1 MTVYLLNLFS
11 IPLYALLLYLVDI
24 DSRKKKRIL
33 CGLVGVQLF
42 LTAALRATTVGG
54 DLENYIPA
62 YEYISQSSWDKLLFV
77 PFETGYVVLNKIL
90 SLMTPEVRLLLVFIS
105 GFIVFG
111 YIRSI
116 YRNST
121 IPWLSLF
128 LFIAMGF
135 FTESLSMLRQSIAMV
150 VILGGLK
157 YVEERHFGKY
167 LLIVILAMTFH
178 LTAVVMLILYPFS
191 RVKLNLKN
199 FILLITGCGLFMLT
213 LGRSILNY
221 VISNFYSLYSSKI
234 ESGSGFSMLLLLLA
248 IAVGGLLLNSPN
260 RSPKVYMSMI
270 ALACCMQ
277 LFALQFALFARIV
290 MYFSMASVIYIPETL
305 SRIQNKEIR
314 LMMILLVCVL
324 AAMYFI
330 FLILERNAAG
340 IMPYQFM

>member
-11 IPLYALLLYLVDI
+11 IPCYALLFQYVVN
-24 DSRKKKRIL
+24 SERKRN
-33 CGLVGVQLF
+33 LF
-42 LTAALRATTVGG
+42 LCFIVGLQLLVTAAFRDVSVGG

-62 YEYISQSSWDKLLFV
+62 YEHISKSSWDKLLFV
-77 PFETGYVVLNKIL
+77 PFETGYVFLNKIL
-90 SLMTPEVRLLLVFIS
+90 SLITSEVRLLLILIS

-121 IPWLSLF
+121 MPWLSLF

-135 FTESLSMLRQSIAMV
+135 FTESLSMLRQAIAMV
-150 VILGGLK
+150 IILSGLK

-167 LLIVILAMTFH
+167 LWIVILAMTFH
-178 LTAVVMLILYPFS
+178 LTAVVAILLYPFS
-191 RVKLNLKN
+191 RLKLNLRN
-199 FILLITGCGLFMLT
+199 FVLLMTGCGLFMLT
-213 LGRSILNY
+213 IGRSILNY
-221 VISNFYSLYSSKI
+221 FISGFYSLYSSKI

-248 IAVGGLLLNSPN
+248 IAVGGMLLNSSN
-260 RSPKVYMSMI
+260 RSPKVYTSMI

-290 MYFSMASVIYIPETL
+290 MYFSMALIIYVPDTL
-305 SRIQNKEIR
+305 SRIQNKEMR
-314 LMMILLVCVL
+314 MMMILLVCVL

>member
-11 IPLYALLLYLVDI
+11 IPCYAFLFQYVIRSDRRRNLF
-24 DSRKKKRIL
+24 L
-33 CGLVGVQLF
+33 CLIVGLQLF
-42 LTAALRATTVGG
+42 VTAAFRNLSVGG

-62 YEYISQSSWDKLLFV
+62 YEHISQSSWDKLLFV
-77 PFETGYVVLNKIL
+77 PFETGYVFLNKIL
-90 SLMTPEVRLLLVFIS
+90 SLITPEVRLLLIFIS

-121 IPWLSLF
+121 MPWLSLF
-128 LFIAMGF
+128 LFMAIGF
-135 FTESLSMLRQSIAMV
+135 FTESLSMLRQAIAMV
-150 VILGGLK
+150 IILSGLK
-157 YVEERHFGKY
+157 YVEERHFRKY
-167 LLIVILAMTFH
+167 LLIVILAMSFH
-178 LTAVVMLILYPFS
+178 LTAVILIILYPFS
-191 RVKLNLKN
+191 MMKLNLRN
-199 FILLITGCGLFMLT
+199 FILLITGCGLFMQT
-213 LGRSILNY
+213 LGRCILNY

-270 ALACCMQ
+270 ALSCCMQ

-290 MYFSMASVIYIPETL
+290 MYFSMALIIYIPETL

-324 AAMYFI
+324 ATMYFI
-330 FLILERNAAG
+330 FLILGRNAAG
-340 IMPYQFM
+340 IVPYQFM